1 MLGRTS
7 RWTNCRT
14 VSRTIRSSWPS
25 TSSRSKKS
33 RSFNKSAILWVLG
46 KHRNSVCVAIAA
58 CRRPYCLGYEYQL
71 ALYEHAICMHIETLK
86 VFCDIIESGSV
97 SYAASQN
104 FVTQSAVS
112 QQVRSLEE
120 KYECRLLERARAGVK
135 PTPAG
140 QILYNSSKEIVR
152 RFMELEN
159 RLREIGSV
167 VAGSIRVGTVYS
179 VGLHE
184 LPPYLTEFLRTY
196 PQVNVHLEYLRSNKI
211 YEDLVEGKIDLGVVA
226 YPAKRSQIVT
236 IAFRHDELVLA
247 VPPDNPLAKHSKVN
261 VGQLV
266 GQKFVGYE
274 RDIPTRKASDRIL
287 REHGVKPTYALE
299 FDNIETIKRAVEIGL
314 GCAIVPRMTV
324 ENEVLRGTLRML
336 EFQEGTFLRPLAII
350 YKRGRE
356 LSPAVRKFIDV
367 LTTSNIVPRARGDKT
382 VDKPERPARG
392 ERAERNSDSNNDKA
406 EKTA

>member
-1 MLGRTS
+1 
-7 RWTNCRT
+7 
-14 VSRTIRSSWPS
+14 
-25 TSSRSKKS
+25 
-33 RSFNKSAILWVLG
+33 
-46 KHRNSVCVAIAA
+46 
-58 CRRPYCLGYEYQL
+58 
-71 ALYEHAICMHIETLK
+71 MHIETLK

-236 IAFRHDELVLA
+236 IAFRHDELVLV
-247 VPPDNPLAKHSKVN
+247 VPPDDPLAKHSKVS
-261 VGQLV
+261 VSELV

-274 RDIPTRKASDRIL
+274 RDIATRKASDRIL
-287 REHGVKPTYALE
+287 REYGVKPQYTME
-299 FDNIETIKRAVEIGL
+299 FDNIETIKHAITIQSGVSILPQPSVVREVESGILAAIPTDMPDLVRPIGIIHRRQKL
-314 GCAIVPRMTV
+314 LTPTAQ
-324 ENEVLRGTLRML
+324 TLL
-336 EFQEGTFLRPLAII
+336 EFLQSQ
-350 YKRGRE
+350 KQ
-356 LSPAVRKFIDV
+356 
-367 LTTSNIVPRARGDKT
+367 
-382 VDKPERPARG
+382 
-392 ERAERNSDSNNDKA
+392 
-406 EKTA
+406 

>member
-1 MLGRTS
+1 
-7 RWTNCRT
+7 
-14 VSRTIRSSWPS
+14 
-25 TSSRSKKS
+25 
-33 RSFNKSAILWVLG
+33 
-46 KHRNSVCVAIAA
+46 
-58 CRRPYCLGYEYQL
+58 
-71 ALYEHAICMHIETLK
+71 MHIETLK

-112 QQVRSLEE
+112 QQVRSLED

-236 IAFRHDELVLA
+236 IAFRHDELVLV
-247 VPPDNPLAKHSKVN
+247 VPPDDPLAKHNKVS
-261 VGQLV
+261 VSALV
-266 GQKFVGYE
+266 GQNFVGYE
-274 RDIPTRKASDRIL
+274 RDIATRKASDRIL
-287 REHGVKPTYALE
+287 REYGVKPHYTME
-299 FDNIETIKRAVEIGL
+299 FDNIETIKRAVEIGQ
-314 GCAIVPRMTV
+314 GVAIVPLSTV
-324 ENEVLRGTLRML
+324 EHETARGSLKML
-336 EFQEGTFLRPLAII
+336 EFAGGHFHAAARDYLQA
-350 YKRGRE
+350 
-356 LSPAVRKFIDV
+356 
-367 LTTSNIVPRARGDKT
+367 RARAFAGGAEIRRGSYHGEDSFARDARPRRATATTPAAMLAPSAPTSSIGPRKRT
-382 VDKPERPARG
+382 GPKSPSGPRKPNGLSARSAAAREVCRQQSVEDSRENSG
-392 ERAERNSDSNNDKA
+392 ENFSRTKKS
-406 EKTA
+406 

>member
-1 MLGRTS
+1 
-7 RWTNCRT
+7 
-14 VSRTIRSSWPS
+14 
-25 TSSRSKKS
+25 
-33 RSFNKSAILWVLG
+33 
-46 KHRNSVCVAIAA
+46 
-58 CRRPYCLGYEYQL
+58 
-71 ALYEHAICMHIETLK
+71 MHIETLK
-86 VFCDIIESGSV
+86 VFCDIIESGSF

-120 KYECRLLERARAGVK
+120 KYDCRLIERGRAGVK

-140 QILYNSSKEIVR
+140 QILYTASKEIVR
-152 RFMELEN
+152 RFLELEN
-159 RLREIGSV
+159 KLREIGSV

-184 LPPYLTEFLRTY
+184 LPPYLTEFLRNF
-196 PQVNVHLEYLRSNKI
+196 PAVNVHLEYLRANKI
-211 YEDLVEGKIDLGVVA
+211 YEDLIEGKIDLGVVA
-226 YPAKRSQIVT
+226 YPAKRSQIV
-236 IAFRHDELVLA
+236 AVPFRHDELVLA
-247 VPPDNPLAKHSKVN
+247 VPPDNPLAKHNKVA
-261 VGQLV
+261 VGQLQ

-274 RDIPTRKASDRIL
+274 RDVATRKASDRIL
-287 REHGVKPTYALE
+287 REHGVKPQYALE

-324 ENEVLRGTLRML
+324 ENEVNRGTLRML

-356 LSPAVRKFIDV
+356 LSPAVRKFIDT
-367 LTTSNIVPRARGDKT
+367 LTQSMLPKVGRIDRNA
-382 VDKPERPARG
+382 
-392 ERAERNSDSNNDKA
+392 ERAAREAERAAREADRLDGKGTDRLDKA

>member
-1 MLGRTS
+1 
-7 RWTNCRT
+7 
-14 VSRTIRSSWPS
+14 
-25 TSSRSKKS
+25 
-33 RSFNKSAILWVLG
+33 
-46 KHRNSVCVAIAA
+46 
-58 CRRPYCLGYEYQL
+58 
-71 ALYEHAICMHIETLK
+71 MHIETLK

-140 QILYNSSKEIVR
+140 QVLYNASKEIVR
-152 RFMELEN
+152 RFVELEN

-184 LPPYLTEFLRTY
+184 LPPYLTEFLRSY

-211 YEDLVEGKIDLGVVA
+211 YEDLTEGKIDLGVVA

-236 IAFRHDELVLA
+236 IAFRHDELVLV
-247 VPPDNPLAKHSKVN
+247 VPPGDPLARHGKISVSD
-261 VGQLV
+261 LA

-274 RDIPTRKASDRIL
+274 RDIATRKASDRIL
-287 REHGVKPTYALE
+287 RDHGVKPVYTME
-299 FDNIETIKRAVEIGL
+299 FDNIETIKRAVEIGQ
-314 GCAIVPRMTV
+314 GVAIVPRSTV
-324 ENEVLRGTLRML
+324 EHETARGSLKTL
-336 EFQEGTFLRPLAII
+336 EFVEGTFTRPLAII

-356 LSPAVRKFIDV
+356 PSPAVRKFIDV
-367 LTTSNIVPRARGDKT
+367 LTTAKIQTPGVRADKGI
-382 VDKPERPARG
+382 ERADGAASRAEKSERSERAEKA
-392 ERAERNSDSNNDKA
+392 ERAERA
-406 EKTA
+406 

>member
-1 MLGRTS
+1 
-7 RWTNCRT
+7 
-14 VSRTIRSSWPS
+14 
-25 TSSRSKKS
+25 
-33 RSFNKSAILWVLG
+33 
-46 KHRNSVCVAIAA
+46 
-58 CRRPYCLGYEYQL
+58 
-71 ALYEHAICMHIETLK
+71 MHIETLK

-140 QILYNSSKEIVR
+140 QLLYSSSKEIVR
-152 RFMELEN
+152 RFIELEN

-184 LPPYLTEFLRTY
+184 LPPYLTEFLRAH

-226 YPAKRSQIVT
+226 YPAKRGQIMT
-236 IAFRHDELVLA
+236 ISFRHDELVLV
-247 VPPDNPLAKHSKVN
+247 VPPDDALAKLNKVS
-261 VGQLV
+261 VGQLL
-266 GQKFVGYE
+266 GQRFVGYE
-274 RDIPTRKASDRIL
+274 RDIATRKASDRIL
-287 REHGVKPTYALE
+287 REYGVKPHYTME
-299 FDNIETIKRAVEIGL
+299 FDNIETIKRAVEIGQ
-314 GCAIVPRMTV
+314 GIAIVPRSTV
-324 ENEVLRGTLRML
+324 ELETGRGSLKLL
-336 EFQEGTFLRPLAII
+336 EFIEGPFMRPLAII

-356 LSPAVRKFIDV
+356 LSPAVAKFIEV
-367 LTTSNIVPRARGDKT
+367 LTSSKIPLPGQTGTNHD
-382 VDKPERPARG
+382 
-392 ERAERNSDSNNDKA
+392 NSDRNHRD
-406 EKTA
+406 EKSPELASR